1 MRPYVTMI
9 RRWTDFYIVA
19 VNKESSWRGTKFR
32 LRLQEMPYIGHV
44 PTTKEL
50 KLDPHKIQ
58 AIIDFE
64 TPKDVAGI
72 HRHLGLVNYL
82 AKFINN

>member
-1 MRPYVTMI
+1 
-9 RRWTDFYIVA
+9 
-19 VNKESSWRGTKFR
+19 
-32 LRLQEMPYIGHV
+32 MPYIGHV
-44 PTTKEL
+44 LTAKEL

-72 HRHLGLVNYL
+72 HRLLGIVNYL

>member
-1 MRPYVTMI
+1 
-9 RRWTDFYIVA
+9 
-19 VNKESSWRGTKFR
+19 
-32 LRLQEMPYIGHV
+32 MPYTGHV
-44 PTTKEL
+44 LTAKGL

-58 AIIDFE
+58 AIIDFK

-72 HRHLGLVNYL
+72 HRLLGLVNYL